1 MEEEEEKEKEDILS
15 LDLTNC
21 TDHDCD
27 SQLTR
32 LGKRASPFVD
42 T

>member
-1 MEEEEEKEKEDILS
+1 MEEGEEEEKEDILS

-27 SQLTR
+27 SQLTSAGQTC
-32 LGKRASPFVD
+32 LSIC
-42 T
+42 

>member
-1 MEEEEEKEKEDILS
+1 MEEEEEEEDILS

-27 SQLTR
+27 SQLTSAGQTC
-32 LGKRASPFVD
+32 LSIC
-42 T
+42 

>member
-1 MEEEEEKEKEDILS
+1 MEEEEEKEDILS

-27 SQLTR
+27 SQLTSAGQTC
-32 LGKRASPFVD
+32 LSIC
-42 T
+42 